1 VTVRPW
7 PPFSRFP
14 RVRERWFGATGRKV
28 PEIVLEG
35 RIDLSGALVLDDVS
49 DPKAIHDAHH
59 KGIPVVVR
67 CSTAEE
73 VHAALSLGP
82 VACALVQDASL
93 LSLDLAEMTY
103 G

>member
-1 VTVRPW
+1 M
-7 PPFSRFP
+7 
-14 RVRERWFGATGRKV
+14 RERWFGATGRKV

-35 RIDLSGALVLDDVS
+35 TIDLGDALVLDDVS
-49 DPKAIHDAHH
+49 DVQAIHDAHH
-59 KGIPVVVR
+59 AGKPVVVR
-67 CSTAEE
+67 CATPEE

-82 VACALVQDASL
+82 VACALVRDEAL

>member
-1 VTVRPW
+1 M
-7 PPFSRFP
+7 
-14 RVRERWFGATGRKV
+14 RERWFGATGRKV

-35 RIDLSGALVLDDVS
+35 TVDLEGALVLNDVS
-49 DPKAIHDAHH
+49 DVRAIHEAHH
-59 KGIPVVVR
+59 AGTPVVVR
-67 CSTAEE
+67 CATAEE

-82 VACALVQDASL
+82 VACALVRDEAL